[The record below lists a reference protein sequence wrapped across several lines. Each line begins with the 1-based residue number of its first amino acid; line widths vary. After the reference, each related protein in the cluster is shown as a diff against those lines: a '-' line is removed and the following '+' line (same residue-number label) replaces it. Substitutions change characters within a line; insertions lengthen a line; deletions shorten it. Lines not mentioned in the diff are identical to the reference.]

1 MIRQNG
7 KSVQKGLITLVVVA
21 LLATVLLPLTQLF
34 AKAFYDRDG
43 QRAFRAV
50 ALLPLFAPTM
60 MHGIALTYLFGNQGL
75 VTTGIFEMLPFSWDI
90 DLYGPVG
97 IILVEIVYV
106 FPQAYLILVVSMAFA
121 DYQLYEESKTY
132 RMKESR
138 LRDTF
143 FFLFCLAVSGFLL
156 LLMATVV
163 LASFIKVWPYDLSF
177 GLQHYDFSNVAGEGM
192 GPLWNSILVALIT
205 AVIGTAVTFVTAYV
219 IEKTQVW
226 RGLRQA
232 GYFLS
237 ILPLALPGM
246 VIGLAY
252 IFFFNN
258 PNNPFHGLYGTI
270 WILVLANVIHFFAV
284 SFITATTALKK
295 LDPEFEMA
303 AESMGISR
311 AKVFWRVTVPVCT
324 PAIIEMVVYFF
335 INSLVTISAVVFLY
349 AADFKL
355 AAVSIV
361 NMDDAGDVAPAAAMS
376 VLIVVLNIFARAGAE
391 WIAAKIRKRAAW
403 TNQEKEQV
411 A

>member
-1 MIRQNG
+1 
-7 KSVQKGLITLVVVA
+7 
-21 LLATVLLPLTQLF
+21 
-34 AKAFYDRDG
+34 
-43 QRAFRAV
+43 
-50 ALLPLFAPTM
+50 
-60 MHGIALTYLFGNQGL
+60 
-75 VTTGIFEMLPFSWDI
+75 
-90 DLYGPVG
+90 
-97 IILVEIVYV
+97 
-106 FPQAYLILVVSMAFA
+106 
-121 DYQLYEESKTY
+121 
-132 RMKESR
+132 
-138 LRDTF
+138 
-143 FFLFCLAVSGFLL
+143 
-156 LLMATVV
+156 
-163 LASFIKVWPYDLSF
+163 
-177 GLQHYDFSNVAGEGM
+177 
-192 GPLWNSILVALIT
+192 
-205 AVIGTAVTFVTAYV
+205 V

-376 VLIVVLNIFARAGAE
+376 VLIVILNIFARAGAE